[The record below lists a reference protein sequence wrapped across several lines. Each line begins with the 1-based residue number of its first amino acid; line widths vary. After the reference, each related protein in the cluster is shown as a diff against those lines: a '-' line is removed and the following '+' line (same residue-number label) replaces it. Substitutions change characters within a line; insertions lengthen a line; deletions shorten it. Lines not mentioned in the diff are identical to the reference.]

1 MHFLLQYFWYIFYI
15 NRSFLNCLHVKWI
28 TVHSESNG
36 MKSILISHFINWI
49 KCLLWNSVL
58 VLLKLNSKAFF
69 FFSPMVSVYN
79 AHSEYCRVSLQMPLY
94 INWKKYRALA
104 VNNMTRRHVA
114 CPLSFSNILWMW
126 PVHRRLICQTK
137 QTTHI
142 VNIS

>member
-1 MHFLLQYFWYIFYI
+1 MHFLLQYFCYIFYI
-15 NRSFLNCLHVKWI
+15 NRSSLNCSLHVKWI
-28 TVHSESNG
+28 TVHSESSA
-36 MKSILISHFINWI
+36 MKSILISHFINCI

-58 VLLKLNSKAFF
+58 VLLKLNLKTFF
-69 FFSPMVSVYN
+69 FPTLVSVYN
-79 AHSEYCRVSLQMPLY
+79 ARSEYRRVSQMPLY